1 MKTPDPDS
9 FINIFLSNFKEE
21 IKPIL
26 HKPFWRAKIEN
37 TFSNSFYKEINVWFE
52 NLNKTKKGKLH
63 TNYFN

>member
-9 FINIFLSNFKEE
+9 FVSIFLSNFKEE

-37 TFSNSFYKEINVWFE
+37 TFSNSFYKEINA
-52 NLNKTKKGKLH
+52 
-63 TNYFN
+63 